1 MKTKVKTRQPGKRG
15 TFGHYFKAHWQLYMM
30 VAFPVI
36 MLAVFSYAPMY
47 GILLAF
53 KNYRIVDGIWGS
65 PWAAHF
71 GLDNFIRF
79 FNNYNFM
86 ESLRNTLVISLYTLV
101 VNTPC
106 AIILA
111 LALNYVRKVKFKKF
125 VQMVTYLPYFISTIV
140 FVGILNAVFDTRV
153 GAVGSFFYENMGMN
167 ILGTPELF
175 FFCICMERRVA
186 DGRLRFH
193 HLYRGAC
200 RCGYGAA

>member
-71 GLDNFIRF
+71 GMDNFVRF

-125 VQMVTYLPYFISTIV
+125 VQMVTYLPYFIS
-140 FVGILNAVFDTRV
+140 N
-153 GAVGSFFYENMGMN
+153 S
-167 ILGTPELF
+167 
-175 FFCICMERRVA
+175 CIACSER
-186 DGRLRFH
+186 
-193 HLYRGAC
+193 
-200 RCGYGAA
+200 